1 MSATARWSYTNTATV
16 KPFISIDQW
25 SGETTYGEEFEIA
38 CTWTAKSEQMR
49 DDKGKE
55 FISNYEIFTE
65 NSAPKYLDLIQ
76 LNGHSEWQEIRSRT
90 EWDMSFFEEEPDY
103 KLVT

>member
-1 MSATARWSYTNTATV
+1 MSATANWSYTNTATV

-49 DDKGKE
+49 DDNGKE
-55 FISNYEIFTE
+55 FISNYEISTE
-65 NSAPKYLDLIQ
+65 NSTPKYLDLIQ

>member
-1 MSATARWSYTNTATV
+1 MSATANWSYTNTATV

-55 FISNYEIFTE
+55 FVTKNIIYTE
-65 NSAPKYLDLIQ
+65 DARPKHLDLIR
-76 LNGHSEWQEIRSRT
+76 LNGKDDFQEIRAVN
-90 EWDMSFFEEEPDY
+90 EFDMSFFSELPDY
-103 KLVT
+103 ELVT